1 MGVTTRSIEEL
12 LFPGV
17 DGVVV
22 EDFTAD
28 DRLVVV
34 RAFSRTLLRSCFA
47 CGVRARRVH
56 SRYERRISD
65 RPVAG
70 RSTVILLT
78 VRRFFCDNAECERRT
93 FVEQIAGISERY
105 RQASTGLRQLLHA
118 IATELGGRPG
128 SRLCRKIAVPAGRM
142 RLLQLLHA
150 PSVPQRAPRILGV
163 DEFAFRR
170 GCTYGTILV
179 DVEKR
184 RPIDVLPDR
193 TSETFASWLVNHPGV
208 EIICRDRAS
217 SYTRAIKEAAP
228 HAVEVAD
235 RWHLLRNVSQ
245 AVEKTCQQHRACL
258 RKHAEQAPSPTPRMP
273 LLEALPPTL
282 IVQRVQQRHELINRM
297 LDEGYP
303 LSEVARRIGLDRKT
317 ARRYRDTE
325 LHVLIASAGDRRNVP
340 LDRYKPFLQAQF
352 ASGIT
357 SAKELYDQ
365 IRVQGFQGG
374 YSTLSRYVLSLRN
387 RIAVAAP
394 AQIPSPR
401 SITAWIM
408 RPRESLSA
416 SEAARLDEV
425 RIACPDITEA
435 CNLARAFTGLVRHRH
450 GTMLGLWIR
459 EAEQSTI
466 GPLRSFG
473 SFLRQDFDAVT
484 AGLTLPYSSGVV
496 EGHVCRV
503 KLLKRSMYGRASFAL
518 LRARILA
525 RP

>member
-12 LFPGV
+12 FFPGV

-47 CGVRARRVH
+47 CGVRTRRVH

-78 VRRFFCDNAECERRT
+78 VRRFFCDNADCERRT

-128 SRLCRKIAVPAGRM
+128 SRFCRKIAVPAGRM

-193 TSETFASWLVNHPGV
+193 TSETLASWLVNHPGV

-235 RWHLLRNVSQ
+235 RWHLLRNLSQ

-282 IVQRVQQRHELINRM
+282 IVQRVQQRHELINCM
-297 LDEGYP
+297 LDKGYP
-303 LSEVARRIGLDRKT
+303 LSEVARRVGLDRKT

-325 LHVLIASAGDRRNVP
+325 LHVLIASARDRRNVP
-340 LDRYKPFLQAQF
+340 LDRTSRSSRSSSHQA
-352 ASGIT
+352 
-357 SAKELYDQ
+357 
-365 IRVQGFQGG
+365 
-374 YSTLSRYVLSLRN
+374 
-387 RIAVAAP
+387 
-394 AQIPSPR
+394 
-401 SITAWIM
+401 
-408 RPRESLSA
+408 
-416 SEAARLDEV
+416 
-425 RIACPDITEA
+425 
-435 CNLARAFTGLVRHRH
+435 
-450 GTMLGLWIR
+450 
-459 EAEQSTI
+459 
-466 GPLRSFG
+466 
-473 SFLRQDFDAVT
+473 
-484 AGLTLPYSSGVV
+484 
-496 EGHVCRV
+496 
-503 KLLKRSMYGRASFAL
+503 
-518 LRARILA
+518 
-525 RP
+525 

>member
-1 MGVTTRSIEEL
+1 MEG
-12 LFPGV
+12 
-17 DGVVV
+17 
-22 EDFTAD
+22 FTAD
-28 DRLVVV
+28 DCLVVV
-34 RAFSRTLLRSCFA
+34 RAFSRTPIRSCSA
-47 CGVRARRVH
+47 CGVPSRRVH
-56 SRYERRISD
+56 SRYGRRISD

-70 RSTVILLT
+70 RSTSIQLP
-78 VRRFFCDNAECERRT
+78 VRRFFCNNTECMRRT
-93 FVEQIAGISERY
+93 SSSR
-105 RQASTGLRQLLHA
+105 STGSVSDTA
-118 IATELGGRPG
+118 RPARG
-128 SRLCRKIAVPAGRM
+128 CVSCCMPSRLSSEGAPDPGLCRKMGVPAGRM
-142 RLLQLLHA
+142 RLLKLLHA
-150 PSVPQRAPRILGV
+150 PPVAQRAPRILGV

-170 GCTYGTILV
+170 GRTYGTILV

-184 RPIDVLPDR
+184 CPVDVLPDR
-193 TSETFASWLVNHPGV
+193 TSETLASWLVAHPGV
-208 EIICRDRAS
+208 EIVCRDRAS
-217 SYTRAIKEAAP
+217 AYARAIKEAVP

-235 RWHLLRNVSQ
+235 RWHLLRNLSQ

-258 RKHAEQAPSPTPRMP
+258 RKYGEQVPSPIPRMP

-297 LDEGYP
+297 LDNGYP
-303 LSEVARRIGLDRKT
+303 LSEVARRVGLDRKT

-325 LHVLIASAGDRRNVP
+325 LDVLIASARDRRNVP

-352 ASGIT
+352 ASGVT
-357 SAKELYDQ
+357 SAKDLYDQ
-365 IRVQGFQGG
+365 IRAQGFQGG

-387 RIAVAAP
+387 GVAVAAP

-408 RPRESLSA
+408 RPREGLST
-416 SEAARLDEV
+416 SEIARLDEV

-435 CNLARAFTGLVRHRH
+435 CNLARAFTDLVRRRR

-459 EAEQSTI
+459 EAEQSMI

-473 SFLRQDFDAVT
+473 SFLRQDLDAVT

-503 KLLKRSMYGRASFAL
+503 KLLKRSMYGRATFAL